1 MLETPYLGNEDGV
14 MARKQ
19 PPARPTARRYTPDE
33 KAQAVRLVRTL
44 RDELG
49 TAHGTVQRVANQ
61 LGYGVESVRSWVH
74 QADVDDGLIHGS
86 TTSDAKKLRELEQEA
101 KELRRANAMAD
112 STGRRNELSEPLR
125 WCHIAEGLAWT
136 PIETALNC
144 AQLRWSDGRKVHALG
159 QVLAQ

>member
-1 MLETPYLGNEDGV
+1 MTNNSSQ
-14 MARKQ
+14 K
-19 PPARPTARRYTPDE
+19 RYPDE
-33 KAQAVRLVRTL
+33 LKERAVKMVLELQREDPNDHGVFSRVARELGVGSESLRTWVKRSEIKLGVRAGMTDAE
-44 RDELG
+44 RDEL
-49 TAHGTVQRVANQ
+49 T
-61 LGYGVESVRSWVH
+61 
-74 QADVDDGLIHGS
+74 
-86 TTSDAKKLRELEQEA
+86 KLRREV

-112 STGRRNELSEPLR
+112 STGRRNELSESLR